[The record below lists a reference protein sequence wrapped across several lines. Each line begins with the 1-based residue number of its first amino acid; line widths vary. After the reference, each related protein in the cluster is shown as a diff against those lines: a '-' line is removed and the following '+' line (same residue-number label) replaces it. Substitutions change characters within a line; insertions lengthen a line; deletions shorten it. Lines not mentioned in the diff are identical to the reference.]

1 MVTHPEPHQST
12 MNRGRDACVSLRKT
26 YNAFLRLIIT
36 WNWLACI
43 VAGTPMIYLLGFMI
57 YNSVYTS
64 LIANMLSTSGYSVF
78 GVLLVT
84 WVIAVISILRNMPN
98 LLTIAIFVYTCLGH
112 WSLISLLILIFYGF
126 GNHLPVTILLYL
138 CAILLPSI
146 MLLLISGDLMRAKR
160 ALMFRALEQ
169 AVLEPKEPMREPN
182 PVLETVTT
190 TE

>member
-1 MVTHPEPHQST
+1 

-26 YNAFLRLIIT
+26 YNAFLRLITT

-43 VAGTPMIYLLGFMI
+43 VAGTPMIYLLSFMI

-64 LIANMLSTSGYSVF
+64 VIANMLSTAGYSVF

-84 WVIAVISILRNMPN
+84 WVIAIISILRNMPN

-112 WSLISLLILIFYGF
+112 WALVSFIILIFYGF
-126 GNHLPVTILLYL
+126 SNLHGYILIYL
-138 CAILLPSI
+138 CTILLPSI

-160 ALMFRALEQ
+160 AMMFQALALAASVPVTVPE
-169 AVLEPKEPMREPN
+169 
-182 PVLETVTT
+182 PVLESVVTT
-190 TE
+190 

>member
-1 MVTHPEPHQST
+1 

-64 LIANMLSTSGYSVF
+64 VIANMLSTSGYSVF
-78 GVLLVT
+78 GVLLAT

-126 GNHLPVTILLYL
+126 GNHLPGYILMYL
-138 CAILLPSI
+138 CAILIPSI
-146 MLLLISGDLMRAKR
+146 LLLLISGDLMRAKR
-160 ALMFRALEQ
+160 SLMFQALEQ
-169 AVLEPKEPMREPN
+169 AVLEPKEPKEPKE
-182 PVLETVTT
+182 PMQEAVLEAVVTT
-190 TE
+190 A

>member
-1 MVTHPEPHQST
+1 

-43 VAGTPMIYLLGFMI
+43 VAGAPMIYLLGFMI

-84 WVIAVISILRNMPN
+84 WIIAVISILRNMPN
-98 LLTIAIFVYTCLGH
+98 LLTVAIFVYTCLGH
-112 WSLISLLILIFYGF
+112 WALVSFIILIFYGF
-126 GNHLPVTILLYL
+126 SNLHGYIILYL
-138 CAILLPSI
+138 CTILLPSI
-146 MLLLISGDLMRAKR
+146 LLLLISGDLMRAKR
-160 ALMFRALEQ
+160 AMMFSALEQ
-169 AVLEPKEPMREPN
+169 AVLEPKEQMQE
-182 PVLETVTT
+182 PVLEAVVAT
-190 TE
+190 

>member
-1 MVTHPEPHQST
+1 

-26 YNAFLRLIIT
+26 YNAFLRLITT

-43 VAGTPMIYLLGFMI
+43 VAGTPIIYLLSFMI

-64 LIANMLSTSGYSVF
+64 VIANMLSTAGYSVF

-84 WVIAVISILRNMPN
+84 WIIAIISILRNMPN

-112 WSLISLLILIFYGF
+112 WALVSFIILIFYGF
-126 GNHLPVTILLYL
+126 SNLHGYILIYL
-138 CAILLPSI
+138 CTILLPSI

-160 ALMFRALEQ
+160 SLMFRALEQ
-169 AVLEPKEPMREPN
+169 AVLEPKEPKEPMQEA
-182 PVLETVTT
+182 VLEAVTGAQ
-190 TE
+190 

>member
-1 MVTHPEPHQST
+1 

-26 YNAFLRLIIT
+26 YNAFLRLITT

-43 VAGTPMIYLLGFMI
+43 VAGTPMIYLLSFMI

-64 LIANMLSTSGYSVF
+64 VIANMLSTAGYSVF

-84 WVIAVISILRNMPN
+84 WVIAIISILRNMPN

-112 WSLISLLILIFYGF
+112 WALVSFIILIFYGF
-126 GNHLPVTILLYL
+126 RNLHGYILIYL
-138 CAILLPSI
+138 CTILLPSI

-160 ALMFRALEQ
+160 AMMFQALALAASVPVTVPE
-169 AVLEPKEPMREPN
+169 
-182 PVLETVTT
+182 PVLESVVTT
-190 TE
+190 

>member
-1 MVTHPEPHQST
+1 VSIVTHTPKAT

-84 WVIAVISILRNMPN
+84 WIIAVISILRNMPN

-112 WSLISLLILIFYGF
+112 WSLISLTILIFYGF
-126 GNHLPVTILLYL
+126 GNHLPGTILLYL

-160 ALMFRALEQ
+160 ALMFQALASLEQ
-169 AVLEPKEPMREPN
+169 AVLEPKGPE
-182 PVLETVTT
+182 PVLESVVST
-190 TE
+190 

>member
-1 MVTHPEPHQST
+1 

-64 LIANMLSTSGYSVF
+64 VIANMLSTSGYSVF
-78 GVLLVT
+78 GVLLAT

-112 WSLISLLILIFYGF
+112 WSLISLLILIFYGL
-126 GNHLPVTILLYL
+126 GNHLPGYILMYL
-138 CAILLPSI
+138 CAILIPSI
-146 MLLLISGDLMRAKR
+146 LLLLISGDLMRAKR

-169 AVLEPKEPMREPN
+169 VPKEPNPN

-190 TE
+190 IE